1 MIASLL
7 AQAADWRRADD
18 RLARASRPSSI
29 LIVGINIVL
38 GTDLLIAESKK
49 WATATITGFVLLAA
63 FVPIVTLAVVGDDVR
78 SLFDGRYVV
87 DEFSLVLKALF
98 LLTAYVVVLISQ
110 NELEEGG
117 YYQGEYYVLLLCS
130 VLGMVM
136 MASSRDLVSVFIA
149 LELLSIPAY
158 MMAAWRKRDRKSNEA
173 GVKYYLLG
181 VFASAVLLYGMSLLY
196 GATGL
201 DQARPTSA
209 PRLAER
215 ELDGLEVVGHRV
227 RHRRLR
233 LQGVGG
239 AVPHVGA
246 RHLPGRADAGHR
258 VPVGGVEGGRLRRPR
273 PRRSSS
279 PSRRPTTC
287 TGRSSGCWRR

>member
-1 MIASLL
+1 M
-7 AQAADWRRADD
+7 
-18 RLARASRPSSI
+18 
-29 LIVGINIVL
+29 
-38 GTDLLIAESKK
+38 
-49 WATATITGFVLLAA
+49 
-63 FVPIVTLAVVGDDVR
+63 R

-87 DEFSLVLKALF
+87 DEFSLILKALF
-98 LLTAYVVVLISQ
+98 LLAAYVVVLMSQ
-110 NELEEGG
+110 TELEEGG
-117 YYQGEYYVLLLCS
+117 YYQGEFYVLLLCS

-158 MMAAWRKRDRKSNEA
+158 MLAAWRKRDRKSNEA

-196 GATGL
+196 GATGST
-201 DQARPTSA
+201 QARSTSA
-209 PRLAER
+209 PRSPTATSI
-215 ELDGLEVVGHRV
+215 GLRGRRHRV

-233 LQGVGG
+233 VQGVGG

-246 RHLPGRADAGHR
+246 RHLRGRADAGHG

-273 PRRSSS
+273 CS
-279 PSRRPTTC
+279 
-287 TGRSSGCWRR
+287 